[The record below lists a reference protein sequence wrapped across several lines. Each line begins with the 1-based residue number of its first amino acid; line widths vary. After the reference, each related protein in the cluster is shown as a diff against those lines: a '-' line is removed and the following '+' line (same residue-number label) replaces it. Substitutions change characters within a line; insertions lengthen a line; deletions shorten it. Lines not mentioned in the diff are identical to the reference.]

1 MNFVQPIRDP
11 LLVEEMANYLRSQN
25 ERDYIMFM
33 IGINA
38 GLRISDI
45 LKLKVVDVRD
55 RSYISLRET
64 KTKKQRLI
72 KINPALR
79 KALASYIE
87 GKDSN
92 EYLIK
97 SREGNNKPLSR
108 GMAYKILRKAATK
121 FDIESMGTHT
131 LRKTF
136 GYHFYKKYKD
146 IAYLQDIFNHSDPAI
161 TLRYIGINQENMD
174 DLIDKFKIF

>member
-11 LLVEEMANYLRSQN
+11 VMVEDIANYLKAQS
-25 ERDYIMFM
+25 ERNYIMLM

-45 LKLKVVDVRD
+45 LKLKVLDTRD
-55 RSYISLRET
+55 KSYISLRET
-64 KTKKQRLI
+64 KTKKQRFI
-72 KINPALR
+72 KINPSLRRALVTYTVDM
-79 KALASYIE
+79 AP
-87 GKDSN
+87 N

-97 SREGNNKPLSR
+97 SREGDNKPLSR
-108 GMAYKILRKAATK
+108 EMAYKILRGAAK
-121 FDIESMGTHT
+121 EFGIESMGTHT
-131 LRKTF
+131 MRKTF

-146 IAYLQDIFNHSDPAI
+146 IAYLQDIFNHSTPEI

-174 DLIDKFKIF
+174 ELIDKFKIF

>member
-11 LLVEEMANYLRSQN
+11 VLVEEMANYLKSES
-25 ERDYIMFM
+25 ERNYIMYM

-45 LKLKVVDVRD
+45 LKLKVSDVRD
-55 RSYISLRET
+55 KSYISIREK

-79 KALASYIE
+79 KALDSYTSDI
-87 GKDSN
+87 DLN
-92 EYLIK
+92 DHLIM
-97 SREGNNKPLSR
+97 SREGENKPLSR
-108 GMAYKILRKAATK
+108 EMAYKILKRAAQK
-121 FDIESMGTHT
+121 FNIESMGTHT

-146 IAYLQDIFNHSDPAI
+146 IAYLQDIFNHSTPEI
-161 TLRYIGINQENMD
+161 TLRYIGINQESMD
-174 DLIDKFKIF
+174 ELIDKFRIF